1 MYGKLVSC
9 SNNKYLGWGV
19 KKILL
24 AFSLVCSAGV
34 NAESEVP
41 VENYVKACPLVY
53 ELAKTIM
60 ESRQMGMPIAEA
72 IKPIIGVDD
81 KDVQQL
87 NKDLVIA
94 AYKTP
99 IGDSSE
105 NKQQIIDD
113 FANQLAL
120 ECLKAK

>member
-1 MYGKLVSC
+1 M
-9 SNNKYLGWGV
+9 
-19 KKILL
+19 
-24 AFSLVCSAGV
+24 
-34 NAESEVP
+34 
-41 VENYVKACPLVY
+41 
-53 ELAKTIM
+53 
-60 ESRQMGMPIAEA
+60 RMPIAEA

-87 NKDLVIA
+87 NKELVIA

>member
-1 MYGKLVSC
+1 
-9 SNNKYLGWGV
+9 
-19 KKILL
+19 
-24 AFSLVCSAGV
+24 
-34 NAESEVP
+34 
-41 VENYVKACPLVY
+41 
-53 ELAKTIM
+53 
-60 ESRQMGMPIAEA
+60 MGMPIAEA

-99 IGDSSE
+99 ISDSNE
-105 NKQQIIDD
+105 NKQQIIEN

-120 ECLKAK
+120 ECLETK

>member
-1 MYGKLVSC
+1 MYDKLVSC
-9 SNNKYLGWGV
+9 SNNKYLGWGMR
-19 KKILL
+19 KILL
-24 AFSLVCSAGV
+24 AFSLVCSAGI

-41 VENYVKACPLVY
+41 IGNYVKMCPLVY
-53 ELAKTIM
+53 ELAKTVM

-72 IKPIIGVDD
+72 IKPIAGVDD
-81 KDVQQL
+81 EDVQQL

-99 IGDSSE
+99 ISDSNE
-105 NKQQIIDD
+105 NKQQIIEN

-120 ECLKAK
+120 ECLETK